1 MLMGRRVEIP
11 EYTSQWRA
19 GDRFGKI
26 VEMHTRM
33 QVIRGRVDDATER
46 RLGDEVVWVAELAR
60 VKLEGSGETI
70 EVVLADCNE
79 YDAAGKKVPAAKRW
93 QP

>member
-1 MLMGRRVEIP
+1 MVGRRVEIP

-19 GDRFGKI
+19 GDRFGVV
-26 VEMHTRM
+26 VEMVTRR
-33 QVIRGRVDDATER
+33 QYIRGRLVNDRKEDDKT
-46 RLGDEVVWVAELAR
+46 VWVPERAR
-60 VKLEGSGETI
+60 VKLDGSGETI

-79 YDAAGKKVPAAKRW
+79 FDAAGKKVPPAKRW

>member
-1 MLMGRRVEIP
+1 MGRRVEIP

-19 GDRFGKI
+19 GDHFGEV
-26 VEMHTRM
+26 VEMHTRT
-33 QVIRGRVDDATER
+33 QFIRVRVDEASGR
-46 RLGDEVVWVAELAR
+46 RKDDEVVLVTKRAR
-60 VKLEGSGETI
+60 VKLEGSGETV

-79 YDAAGKKVPAAKRW
+79 FDAAGKKVPASKRW

>member
-1 MLMGRRVEIP
+1 MGRRVEIP

-19 GDRFGKI
+19 GDRFGEV
-26 VEMHTRM
+26 VEMHTRR
-33 QVIRGRVDDATER
+33 QFIRGRVDKANGR
-46 RLGDEVVWVAELAR
+46 REGDESVLVTELAR
-60 VKLEGSGETI
+60 VKLEGSGETV

-79 YDAAGKKVPAAKRW
+79 FDAAGEKVPAAKRW